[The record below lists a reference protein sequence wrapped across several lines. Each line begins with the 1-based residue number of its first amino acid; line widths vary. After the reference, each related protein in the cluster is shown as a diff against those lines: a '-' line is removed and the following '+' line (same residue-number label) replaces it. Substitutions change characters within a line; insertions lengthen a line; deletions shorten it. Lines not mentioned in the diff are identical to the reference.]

1 MLSLLTHRDGMH
13 KDVIEQIMKIA
24 QKNRLCK

>member
-1 MLSLLTHRDGMH
+1 MLLSQIHQDGMH

-24 QKNRLCK
+24 PQKWFM